1 MVNLRHIFKL
11 FNTIAAIGLLPNLA
25 LADTQSYT
33 SYGTIGLIDMPTAA
47 SDSDGR
53 LILSQSGFD
62 GDRRTSL
69 TAQILPRLSAS
80 FRYSAMEEMGMKPV
94 VTLIMI
100 AVLICG
106 FAPLMK
112 VNICRLSPL
121 A

>member
-1 MVNLRHIFKL
+1 MIDLRRMFKL
-11 FNTIAAIGLLPNLA
+11 VNTIAIIVLSPNL
-25 LADTQSYT
+25 LSADSQSYT

-53 LILSQSGFD
+53 LVLSQSGFD

-69 TAQILPRLSAS
+69 TAQILPRISAS
-80 FRYSAMEEMGMKPV
+80 FRYSAHGRNGHEAGVIITM
-94 VTLIMI
+94 T
-100 AVLICG
+100 AVLIFA